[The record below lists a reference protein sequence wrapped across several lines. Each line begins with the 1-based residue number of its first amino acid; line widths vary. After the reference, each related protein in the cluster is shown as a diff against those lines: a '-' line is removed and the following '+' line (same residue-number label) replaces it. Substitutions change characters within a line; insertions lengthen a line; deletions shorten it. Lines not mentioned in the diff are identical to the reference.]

1 MSASEP
7 SPRRTIHAIRPE
19 EVTRVDVGAPGQILG
34 GKYRLERRIGSGG
47 MASIWSATH
56 VTLNRLVA
64 VKFVDAR
71 TTFGH
76 EERVG
81 KFLREAKVAAS
92 IRHKNVVDILDFGVF
107 DQSADS
113 SQPGM
118 PEPYM
123 IMELLE
129 GEALDAMLQRAPL
142 STPDTLSVIR
152 QTLSGLDAVHAAGI
166 VHRDMK
172 PGNVFVTVDEDGY
185 FARVLDFGISQ
196 GVEDVADQA
205 VVGTPEYMSPEQAY
219 GEQLDKR
226 TDIYSVGVMMYE
238 MLSGVLPF
246 DDPDPT
252 RVLRLVVDGFVP
264 PLSKLRGDIPELCA
278 VVEKAMARRREDR
291 FQSAREMQRAIAEA
305 TGTPDG
311 TGRFSVPPRAMRG
324 SGQYRREAKTLDE
337 PNSLLPVAEVA
348 VPFVPLG
355 VIQTHTTG
363 SLQAP
368 ARRRGVVWITASVV
382 VALTVIA
389 VALALRGGAPAE
401 THVPTAVPPLVAA
414 PVVAAPIPVA
424 PVVTPPATSVAS
436 AAPPETAVVEAQ
448 ATEAAPAPPTSV
460 THPASDRV
468 RRRGAPTR
476 ESGSLARELDF

>member
-1 MSASEP
+1 
-7 SPRRTIHAIRPE
+7 
-19 EVTRVDVGAPGQILG
+19 VDIGAPGQILG

-107 DQSADS
+107 DQSPDS
-113 SQPGM
+113 AQPGM
-118 PEPYM
+118 SEPYM

-142 STPDTLSVIR
+142 STPDTLSLIR

-196 GVEDVADQA
+196 GAEDVADQA

-278 VVEKAMARRREDR
+278 VVETAMARRREDR
-291 FQSAREMQRAIAEA
+291 FQTAREMQRAIAEA

-324 SGQYRREAKTLDE
+324 SGQYRREAKTLEAPDSIPSE
-337 PNSLLPVAEVA
+337 AGEDLASA

-368 ARRRGVVWITASVV
+368 ARRRSVVWITASVV
-382 VALTVIA
+382 LALTVIA
-389 VALALRGGAPAE
+389 IALAIRGGAPAE
-401 THVPTAVPPLVAA
+401 THAAVPPVGAA
-414 PVVAAPIPVA
+414 PVGAAPVGAAPVGAAPIGAAPVA
-424 PVVTPPATSVAS
+424 VGTAPTPAAPPEATVVPAP
-436 AAPPETAVVEAQ
+436 AAPPETTVEAQ
-448 ATEAAPAPPTSV
+448 APEAAPAPPTSV
-460 THPASDRV
+460 TRPTSDRT
-468 RRRGAPTR
+468 RRRSAPTR